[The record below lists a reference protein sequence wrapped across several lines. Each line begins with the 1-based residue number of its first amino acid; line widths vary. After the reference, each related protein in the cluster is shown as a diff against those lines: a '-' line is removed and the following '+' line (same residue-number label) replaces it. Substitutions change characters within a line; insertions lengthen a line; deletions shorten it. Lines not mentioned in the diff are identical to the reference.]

1 MLVGLFTRQR
11 KLIMTTFEK
20 FTENLKDFMFDG
32 KLTPK
37 LLASEIKVDRSVI
50 YKYLRKEILPTVP
63 NLISITNYFKCSAD
77 YILGLSSVNSKVI
90 NKNPVK
96 LSERLKEILHKREMS
111 RYKLLNE
118 LRGKNIKIARQ
129 SIDDWYNDKRY
140 PSIDNLIMLA
150 ENFDCSVD
158 YLLGREN

>member
-63 NLISITNYFKCSAD
+63 NLISITNYFECSAD
-77 YILGLSSVNSKVI
+77 YILGLSSVNSKII

-150 ENFDCSVD
+150 ETFDCTVD

>member
-1 MLVGLFTRQR
+1 
-11 KLIMTTFEK
+11 MTGVQTCA
-20 FTENLKDFMFDG
+20 L
-32 KLTPK
+32 P
-37 LLASEIKVDRSVI
+37 IC
-50 YKYLRKEILPTVP
+50 KEILPTVP

>member
-1 MLVGLFTRQR
+1 MEIKETVNILANFS
-11 KLIMTTFEK
+11 K
-20 FTENLKDFMFDG
+20 NLKDFMFDG

-63 NLISITNYFKCSAD
+63 NLISITNYFECSAD
-77 YILGLSSVNSKVI
+77 YILGLSSVNSKII

-150 ENFDCSVD
+150 ETFDCTVD